1 MKNFIINKNSTIK
14 TCLSLMNKNG
24 RGICFVEN
32 KDKIIGVIT
41 NGDLRRSLLKKKIDL
56 NFKINSIINKN
67 FDYVDK
73 NYNEKKIVKFFNKNK
88 FDILPVISKGKLIK
102 IIEKKNIKNL
112 KKLYLNE
119 IPVVVMM
126 GGFGTRMKPFTNFL
140 PKALI
145 PVNGTPVINLIM
157 KNFKDNGFKKFFFLT
172 HYKNEMIKALLKNEK
187 NIKFLNEKKPLGTI
201 GGINLIKKFNYKNF
215 VVTNCDTII
224 NCNFSDIYDYHV
236 KNKCDITIISSL
248 NKVSIPYGVCKVDKS
263 FNLKKIDEKPTYNNL
278 INIGS
283 YIFNSKV
290 LGLMQKETRLDMD
303 QLIKIALKKKRKIK
317 VYCINNSQWSDVGD
331 WTSYLKYS
339 SKSEK

>member
-1 MKNFIINKNSTIK
+1 MSGKILTKYSPNFSSITRNS
-14 TCLSLMNKNG
+14 
-24 RGICFVEN
+24 
-32 KDKIIGVIT
+32 
-41 NGDLRRSLLKKKIDL
+41 
-56 NFKINSIINKN
+56 
-67 FDYVDK
+67 
-73 NYNEKKIVKFFNKNK
+73 
-88 FDILPVISKGKLIK
+88 
-102 IIEKKNIKNL
+102 
-112 KKLYLNE
+112 
-119 IPVVVMM
+119 
-126 GGFGTRMKPFTNFL
+126 
-140 PKALI
+140 
-145 PVNGTPVINLIM
+145 
-157 KNFKDNGFKKFFFLT
+157 
-172 HYKNEMIKALLKNEK
+172 K

-263 FNLKKIDEKPTYNNL
+263 FNLKKIDEKPTFNNL